1 MGKPTLP
8 LMSKYY
14 VIPAEAGIQ
23 RGRGEGRANHTPLSL
38 SDGELKGVSTAPV
51 IPTKAPVI
59 PAEAGIQRGWGDRR
73 PQASPQL
80 SNMKPHSNQTPVPDR

>member
-51 IPTKAPVI
+51 IPRKP
-59 PAEAGIQRGWGDRR
+59 PSFRRKPESRGVGATGVHKHRR
-73 PQASPQL
+73 S
-80 SNMKPHSNQTPVPDR
+80 